1 MDASGVALKGP
12 SSDWRRRIV
21 LSAMAAVCLLFAA
34 CASPDPTA
42 VFAAAFRGS
51 PWSYTAAPGQ
61 ELTGSARLSGA
72 SAPNV
77 ERSQSALA
85 GKYLS
90 CEKPEK
96 CIDRLRA
103 LVSNPDRRWVKQPEE
118 PAAFANGVRL
128 FAYMA
133 LQKQLTCDE
142 LAAALVETENAE
154 KSFRGTVPG
163 VRPLQVVAARR
174 LSVRIARD
182 LRAETAAR
190 CHRVS
195 SAGRPS

>member
-12 SSDWRRRIV
+12 SPDWLQPIV
-21 LSAMAAVCLLFAA
+21 LCSILAMCLLLAA

-42 VFAAAFRGS
+42 VFGAAFNENSRTYG
-51 PWSYTAAPGQ
+51 APGQ
-61 ELTGSARLSGA
+61 DLTASARLTGA

-77 ERSQSALA
+77 ERSQSASST
-85 GKYLS
+85 KHLS

-96 CIDRLRA
+96 CIDRLKA

-118 PAAFANGVRL
+118 PATFANGVRL

-133 LQKQLTCDE
+133 LQKKLSCDE
-142 LAAALVETENAE
+142 LAAALLESENAE
-154 KSFRGTVPG
+154 KAFRGTVPG
-163 VRPLQVVAARR
+163 VRPMQVVAARR

-182 LRAETAAR
+182 LRAESAAR
-190 CHRVS
+190 CHRMS
-195 SAGRPS
+195 SAGR